1 MGLFS
6 KLFGKPKQPTPQ
18 PQVNVKPE
26 TGKSHTKVCKVAG
39 VTFNGRQKILKK
51 LKADK
56 SAGKTLNVSMQE
68 YDYQGNPAIR
78 ILVNGMDV
86 GNLHTEDVTFV
97 KENQK
102 RILGIKDFTIG
113 EHYDEHENK
122 DGDTTYTVQ
131 YNAKVKLI
139 VANKN

>member
-6 KLFGKPKQPTPQ
+6 KLFDKPKQPMPQ
-18 PQVNVKPE
+18 PQANMKPE

-97 KENQK
+97 KENQE

-113 EHYDEHENK
+113 EHYDESENE
-122 DGDTTYTVQ
+122 DGDTTYKTQ
-131 YNAKVKLI
+131 YNAKIKMLI
-139 VANKN
+139 ANKN

>member
-1 MGLFS
+1 MGLLS
-6 KLFGKPKQPTPQ
+6 KLFGKPKQLTPQ

-26 TGKSHTKVCKVAG
+26 MGKSHTKVCKVAG

-56 SAGKTLNVSMQE
+56 SASKTLNVSMQE
-68 YDYQGNPAIR
+68 YDYQRNSAIR